1 MIIHALQILRK
12 ELDDFLNTFGA
23 DNSDQVSLGNIAQLD
38 LPQQGEANNLKNK
51 VVITLV
57 GIREEK
63 TLKNGPFSRRNDNT
77 LQVEYFNPPVYLNLY
92 LLVSVSQNNYN
103 NALIYLSRIV
113 SFFQAKNIFT
123 QENTSPINS
132 NIEVPPTERMDEF
145 KLILELYNPSFE
157 EQNQIWGTLGGKQLP
172 SVMYLARLVEIKRA
186 VPPTTGGLIEEI
198 MLNATVKMQ

>member
-1 MIIHALQILRK
+1 MIIHALQIIRK

-23 DNSDQVSLGNIAQLD
+23 DNSDQVQLGNIAQID
-38 LPQQGEANNLKNK
+38 LPQQGEASNLKNK

-57 GIREEK
+57 GTREEK
-63 TLKNGPFSRRNDNT
+63 TLKNGPYSRRNDST
-77 LQVEYFNPPVYLNLY
+77 LQTEYFNQPVFLNLF
-92 LLVSVSQNNYN
+92 LLISVSQNSYN
-103 NALIYLSRIV
+103 NALIYLSRVV

-123 QENTSPINS
+123 QENTVPINS

-157 EQNQIWGTLGGKQLP
+157 EQNHIWGTLGGKQLP

-186 VPPTTGGLIEEI
+186 VPPITGGLIQELQ
-198 MLNATVKMQ
+198 LNSTMKTQ